1 MRFVTINPECSRK
14 EMLLMKKILCVL
26 SEFGYWGEELIGP
39 YENLLNSGFVIDF
52 ATPKGKKPHAL
63 LPSMDASFVDPA
75 LGKAVVSEEMAEKVR
90 RIEESDLLDKPVNL
104 SELIGERPYM
114 CSSTYLRD
122 FEDYN
127 KSVEKAE
134 ELLDKYAALL
144 LVGGSGPI
152 IDMANNQRVHDLI
165 KIFVKMDKPVAAE
178 CYAVTC
184 LAFARD
190 YWLRKSIIYGKHV
203 TGHPLEYDYKDGTG
217 FYGYDIN
224 IGPAP
229 YPLEFVLRDAV
240 GSEGEFIGN
249 VGKTISAIV
258 DYPFITGRSTG
269 DSYKTGELLVE
280 VLENGLRRYGW

>member
-1 MRFVTINPECSRK
+1 
-14 EMLLMKKILCVL
+14 MKRILCVL

-39 YENLLNSGFVIDF
+39 YETLMKSGMVVDFV
-52 ATPKGKKPHAL
+52 TPTGKKPHAL
-63 LPSMDASFVDPA
+63 EPSMDSSFVDPA
-75 LGKAVVSEEMAEKVR
+75 LGKPVVSEEMAEKVKKM
-90 RIEESDLLDKPVNL
+90 ENSDLLDKPMNL
-104 SELIGERPYM
+104 SKLIGERPYM

-122 FEDYN
+122 FEAYN
-127 KSVEKAE
+127 QSVEKAADF
-134 ELLDKYAALL
+134 LRKYDALL
-144 LVGGSGPI
+144 LIGGSGPI
-152 IDMANNQRVHDLI
+152 LDMGNNQRVHDLI
-165 KIFVKMDKPVAAE
+165 KIFVSEDKPVAAE
-178 CYAVTC
+178 CYGVAC

-190 YWLRKSIIYGKHV
+190 YWIRKSIINGKHV

-229 YPLEFVLRDAV
+229 YPLEFILRDAV
-240 GSEGEFIGN
+240 GHEGEFIGN
-249 VGKTISAIV
+249 VGKTISAVV

>member
-1 MRFVTINPECSRK
+1 
-14 EMLLMKKILCVL
+14 MKRIICVL

-39 YENLLNSGFVIDF
+39 YETLTNNGMVVDFV
-52 ATPKGKKPHAL
+52 TPKGSKPHAL
-63 LPSMDASFVDPA
+63 EPSMDSDFVDPA
-75 LGKAVVSEEMAEKVR
+75 LGKPVVSKEMAEKVKAM
-90 RIEESDLLDKPVNL
+90 ENSDLLDKPMNL
-104 SELIGERPYM
+104 SQMIGERPYM
-114 CSSTYLRD
+114 CSDNYLRK
-122 FEDYN
+122 FEQYN
-127 KSVEKAE
+127 QSVEEAAE
-134 ELLDKYAALL
+134 NLKKYDALL

-152 IDMANNQRVHDLI
+152 LDMANNQRVHDLI
-165 KIFVKMDKPVAAE
+165 RIFVNADKPVAAE
-178 CYAVTC
+178 CYGVAC

-190 YWLRKSIIYGKHV
+190 YWLRKSIINGKHV

-240 GSEGEFIGN
+240 GPEGEFIGN
-249 VGKTISAIV
+249 VGKTISAVV

-269 DSYKTGELLVE
+269 DSYKTGELLVD